1 MALID
6 HREGYPLS
14 YPLEPDAA
22 EMHRLAAAVVE
33 RAIAF
38 VDNLKD
44 HPASLAGMS
53 PGAIQ
58 DLQSLLLSPP
68 PEVPEEGLD
77 GLLGRIEKATAA
89 AVETAGP
96 GYLAYI
102 PGGGI
107 FASAVADLYARAT
120 NRYVGMAAT
129 APGLAALEWSIV
141 RWLADVVGMP
151 AGGGGILVSGGSIAN
166 LAAVVAARERLG
178 EEIADGTLYVTQ
190 QAHQSVGKAARLAGL
205 PQRALRVVPCTSDLR
220 MDAGALSELVAQDRR
235 AGLRPFLV
243 VASAGTTNTGVV
255 DPLEEVADVA
265 EAERLWLHVDGAY
278 GGLFRLTDRGR
289 AILSGIERAD
299 SVTLDPHK
307 SLFSPYGTGALVVR
321 DLDALRSAHAVSGHY
336 LQDLDAQEIPDPAD
350 LGPELTRE
358 LRGLRIWLPLH
369 LYGVAAFRQAL
380 DEKLDLARHAY
391 RRLAAEPLLDLP
403 WPPTLSIVGLRVRAG
418 DAATADDRSRAV
430 LERVNAGLRVF
441 LSSTVVDG
449 RFTLRLAVLAHRSH
463 RDRVDEAVDAIIAA
477 AREVASD

>member
-1 MALID
+1 MVAID
-6 HREGYPLS
+6 HREGYLLS
-14 YPLEPDAA
+14 YPLEPDAT
-22 EMHRLAAAVVE
+22 EMHRLAEAVVE

-38 VDNLKD
+38 VDELEE
-44 HPASLAGMS
+44 HPASLAGIS
-53 PGAIQ
+53 PEAIR
-58 DLQSLLLSPP
+58 DLQHRLLSPP
-68 PEVPEEGLD
+68 PEVPVQTLD
-77 GLLGRIEKATAA
+77 ELLGRIEEAAAA

-96 GYLAYI
+96 SYLAYI
-102 PGGGI
+102 PGGGM

-129 APGLAALEWSIV
+129 APGLVALEWSVV

-151 AGGGGILVSGGSIAN
+151 ERAGGILVSGGSIAN
-166 LAAVVAARERLG
+166 FAAVVAARERLG
-178 EEIADGTLYVTQ
+178 EEIADGTVYLTRE
-190 QAHQSVGKAARLAGL
+190 AHQSVGKAVRLAGL
-205 PQRALRVVPCTSDLR
+205 PGRAMRVVPCTSDLR
-220 MDAGALSELVAQDRR
+220 MDVDALAEVVARDRK

-243 VASAGTTNTGVV
+243 VAAAGTTNTGVV
-255 DPLEEVADVA
+255 DPLEAVADVA
-265 EAERLWLHVDGAY
+265 QAEHLWLHVDGAY

-289 AILSGIERAD
+289 AILAGIERAD

-307 SLFSPYGTGALVVR
+307 SLFAPYGTGALVVR
-321 DLDALRSAHAVSGHY
+321 DVDALRAAHAVSGHY
-336 LQDLDAQEIPDPAD
+336 LQDLDAQEVPDPAD

-380 DEKLDLARHAY
+380 DEKLDLALHAY

-418 DAATADDRSRAV
+418 DTPTADARTREV
-430 LERVNAGLRVF
+430 LERVNAGRRVF

-449 RFTLRLAVLAHRSH
+449 RFTLRLAVLAHRTH
-463 RDRVDEAVDAIIAA
+463 LDRVDEAVDAIIAA
-477 AREVASD
+477 ARNVSRD